1 MKRRVLWQ
9 FGLTVIV
16 LTGAGTS
23 HAGIQVSST
32 VCWLGTGNWQLRE
45 KEGDVRLVPCS
56 WQESAALPKDKRH
69 QWEVSAPTIK
79 SQSGKFLGS
88 DPKGRGP
95 SVYLVKDK
103 GVNTRWAFDIVAKV
117 RPRNLSKIEMSKEGP
132 SGFRFRVKMA
142 EGPFKNWYLAA
153 EEVAAE
159 PQQGQAAATRSL
171 RLVRD
176 AKDATVFTYIEE
188 NYHFKHSK

>member
-16 LTGAGTS
+16 LTGVGTS
-23 HAGIQVSST
+23 YAGIQLRST

-45 KEGDVRLVPCS
+45 KEGDVRLVACS
-56 WQESAALPKDKRH
+56 WQKSAALPEDKRH

-88 DPKGRGP
+88 DPKGRSL

-103 GVNTRWAFDIVAKV
+103 GVNTRWAFDIVAEV
-117 RPRNLSKIEMSKEGP
+117 RPRTLSVMEKFKEGP

-142 EGPFKNWYLAA
+142 EGSFKNWYLAA

-176 AKDATVFTYIEE
+176 AKNATVFTYIEE
-188 NYHFKHSK
+188 NYSVKLSK